1 MTRSIFYDDSHCD
14 IVQFRTHIRQ
24 QLQHDD
30 VPHADQIN
38 CNIPLYKTSSLLSG
52 LSGVGRMSILE
63 EWANVLDNGPGVL
76 VLSGL
81 VDEMDVIDEATA
93 VFNNI
98 IKQEKQAAQGQG
110 DHFAATGSNTRIWN
124 STQKL
129 CLANP
134 ALFVRY
140 FGNTTLSAICEAWL
154 GPSYQMTS
162 QVNVVHPGG
171 KAQQAHRDYHLGFLP
186 STVLQQ
192 YPSHIH
198 ATSPALTLQGAIA
211 HCEMPLESGPTK
223 LLPFSQ
229 SFGPGY
235 LAVQTADF
243 RDTFEQHCVQLPLKK
258 GDGLFFNPALFHAA
272 GDNKSE
278 SIDRMA
284 NLMQISSA
292 FGRSLE
298 SLDRTTMTL
307 ALYPALLQ
315 LKNKLDSNRL
325 DAAIAACA
333 EGYPF
338 PTNLDTD
345 SPVNGMAGESQAE
358 LVRRAIQDNLSLA
371 KFEEVLLS
379 ADLRRQALA

>member
-1 MTRSIFYDDSHCD
+1 
-14 IVQFRTHIRQ
+14 
-24 QLQHDD
+24 
-30 VPHADQIN
+30 
-38 CNIPLYKTSSLLSG
+38 
-52 LSGVGRMSILE
+52 
-63 EWANVLDNGPGVL
+63 
-76 VLSGL
+76 
-81 VDEMDVIDEATA
+81 
-93 VFNNI
+93 
-98 IKQEKQAAQGQG
+98 
-110 DHFAATGSNTRIWN
+110 
-124 STQKL
+124 
-129 CLANP
+129 
-134 ALFVRY
+134 
-140 FGNTTLSAICEAWL
+140 
-154 GPSYQMTS
+154 
-162 QVNVVHPGG
+162 
-171 KAQQAHRDYHLGFLP
+171 
-186 STVLQQ
+186 
-192 YPSHIH
+192 
-198 ATSPALTLQGAIA
+198 
-211 HCEMPLESGPTK
+211 MPLESGPTK
-223 LLPFSQ
+223 LLTFSQ

-243 RDTFEQHCVQLPLKK
+243 CDTFEQHCVQLPLKK

-325 DAAIAACA
+325 DAAIEACA

-345 SPVNGMAGESQAE
+345 SHVNGMEGESQAE